1 MVNHAAR
8 SSRRRRR
15 RAAVAVFTVVVL
27 VVLLGFTA
35 LTIDIGMMQ
44 VVRAELQRTAD
55 SATLAA
61 VQDLRESDPDTM
73 YDARAT
79 AREFVA
85 LNPVLNERA
94 VRFDEY
100 RDVVFGRARM
110 SEGGAKVEFLTGVTP
125 PNAVQVTVHYDLEL
139 IFAKIF
145 GFNYR
150 TISARAMSAVPPPR
164 TVDVIPAALPT
175 PGFGPVDPAV
185 TEHNPGKISPS
196 EPANEER
203 FEAGEEVAV
212 FFFGKG
218 PRQAVHLVLDITEE
232 NGIAELNRMLATEEA
247 LGGARSPDPVSVGDE
262 YLVWGEG
269 LGNANFGEKLETRL
283 TDYDPFT
290 NDVVMPI
297 VDALENSR
305 DEDGRLVNEVR
316 IVDFVAVHLTE
327 IREEYLPDPLH
338 EGSTMAIQVMYGN
351 VIELFSGSGIAFDT
365 TSGKYTLGSVRTSP
379 QLLQ

>member
-1 MVNHAAR
+1 MINKLAR
-8 SSRRRRR
+8 WGQRHRR
-15 RAAVAVFTVVVL
+15 RAAAAVFTIVVL

-35 LTIDIGMMQ
+35 LTIDIGLMQ

-61 VQDLRESDPDTM
+61 VQDLRESDPDTI

-79 AREFVA
+79 ARRFVA
-85 LNPVLNERA
+85 LNPVLNKRT
-94 VRFDEY
+94 VRFDEH
-100 RDVVFGRARM
+100 RDVVFGRARI
-110 SEGGAKVEFLTGVTP
+110 SEDGGTVEFLAGVTP

-150 TISARAMSAVPPPR
+150 TISANAMSAVPPPR
-164 TVDVIPAALPT
+164 TVDVIPASLPT
-175 PGFGPVDPAV
+175 PGFGPVDPDVA
-185 TEHNPGKISPS
+185 EHNPGKVSPS
-196 EPANEER
+196 EPADGER
-203 FEAGEEVAV
+203 FERGEEVAV

-218 PRQAVHLVLDITEE
+218 PRQSVHLVLDITEE
-232 NGIAELNRMLATEEA
+232 NGVAELNRMLATEES

-262 YLVWGEG
+262 YLVWGGG

-283 TDYDPFT
+283 TDYNPYT

-297 VDALENSR
+297 VDVLETTR
-305 DEDGRLVNEVR
+305 DEDGRLANEVR

-327 IREEYLPDPLH
+327 IREEQVPDPLH
-338 EGSTMAIQVMYGN
+338 EGSTMTIRVMYGN